1 MTVIAESTEPVQG
14 TNRKEPVAAA
24 TSGDVV
30 APSTSESLPPAQQS
44 RRRQIKLVD
53 DLAKENH
60 WLADWSTMFGR
71 RRELTDEEAYLA
83 EDPSDP
89 YHRIIRGPGR
99 P

>member
-1 MTVIAESTEPVQG
+1 MTVITESTEPVQS
-14 TNRKEPVAAA
+14 TNRNEPASAAG
-24 TSGDVV
+24 SGEAV
-30 APSTSESLPPAQQS
+30 APSTSEVVPPARRS
-44 RRRQIKLVD
+44 RRRQIRLID
-53 DLAKENH
+53 DLAKEDH

-89 YHRIIRGPGR
+89 YHRIRRGPGR